1 MRCRFSDNPC
11 DGLTLKWERI
21 RIGWDKMS
29 TLLLM
34 KLFEATPGRYDRG
47 IRLLTGG
54 QLDNLYD
61 RLIKHVKE
69 GDRVLD
75 IGCGTGALTLRAA
88 KQGAKVKA
96 IDINPGMLDVAE
108 AKAKDAHL
116 LQTIE
121 FVEMGVA
128 ELGHEA
134 DRTYDVVMS
143 GLCLS
148 ELTGEELDY
157 AVNEV
162 SRILKPEG
170 LFLVIDETRPRSL
183 IKRMLLGLVRT
194 IFKLYVFLVSG
205 TTTRALKNFP
215 NKVERIGFKIAT
227 CELNKNQNLL
237 MLAARKNRDRS

>member
-1 MRCRFSDNPC
+1 
-11 DGLTLKWERI
+11 
-21 RIGWDKMS
+21 MS

-34 KLFEATPGRYDRG
+34 KLFEATPSRYDKG

-61 RLIKHVKE
+61 RLIAHVKE

-88 KQGAKVKA
+88 KKGAEVKA

-108 AKAKDAHL
+108 EKAKDAHL
-116 LQTIE
+116 TQNIE

-128 ELGHEA
+128 ELGNET
-134 DRTYDVVMS
+134 DQTYDVVMS

-148 ELTGEELDY
+148 ELTKEELDY
-157 AVNEV
+157 TVNEV

-170 LFLVIDETRPRSL
+170 LFLVIDETRPQSF
-183 IKRMLLGLVRT
+183 IKRLLQGFFRS
-194 IFKLYVFLVSG
+194 IFKLYVFLVTG
-205 TTTRALKNFP
+205 TTARALKNFP
-215 NKVERIGFKIAT
+215 RTAESAGFRIIS
-227 CELNKNQNLL
+227 CELNKSQNLL
-237 MLAARKNRDRS
+237 KLTARKNLDQTR

>member
-1 MRCRFSDNPC
+1 
-11 DGLTLKWERI
+11 
-21 RIGWDKMS
+21 MS

-34 KLFEATPGRYDRG
+34 KLFEASPERYDKG

-61 RLIKHVKE
+61 RLIEHVKE

-75 IGCGTGALTLRAA
+75 IGCGTGALALRAA
-88 KQGAKVKA
+88 KKGAKVKA

-116 LQTIE
+116 LQTIA

-134 DRTYDVVMS
+134 DQTYDVVMS

-157 AVNEV
+157 TVNEV

-170 LFLVIDETRPRSL
+170 LFLVIDETRPQSLFKRLSLGFFRS
-183 IKRMLLGLVRT
+183 
-194 IFKLYVFLVSG
+194 IFKLFVFLVCG

-215 NKVERIGFKIAT
+215 NKIEEVGFKIAT
-227 CELNKNQNLL
+227 CELNKNQNLM
-237 MLAARKNRDRS
+237 MLVARKNRDRS

>member
-1 MRCRFSDNPC
+1 
-11 DGLTLKWERI
+11 
-21 RIGWDKMS
+21 MS

-34 KLFEATPGRYDRG
+34 KLFEATPGRYDKG

-61 RLIKHVKE
+61 RLIAHVKE

-75 IGCGTGALTLRAA
+75 IGCGTGALAFRAA
-88 KQGAKVKA
+88 KRGAGVKA
-96 IDINPGMLDVAE
+96 IDINLGMLEVAK

-116 LQTIE
+116 SQNIE

-128 ELGHEA
+128 ELGNET
-134 DRTYDVVMS
+134 DQTYDVVMS

-148 ELTGEELDY
+148 ELTEEELDF

-162 SRILKPEG
+162 SRILKPGG
-170 LFLVIDETRPRSL
+170 LFLVIDEVRPQSFFKRRFQGFFRS
-183 IKRMLLGLVRT
+183 
-194 IFKLYVFLVSG
+194 IFKLFVFLVSG

-215 NKVERIGFKIAT
+215 SKIEGAGFKIVS
-227 CELNKNQNLL
+227 CELNKSQNLL
-237 MLAARKNRDRS
+237 KLTARKNRDRS